1 MYICICL
8 YMYINM
14 YIYIC
19 ICVYIYIW
27 KLHVCIYIYQWSL
40 PIVPPVDIISI
51 MHICIYIYISNF
63 TLLSLSHG
71 CVYAAINPRF
81 SIPAPLEFDR
91 CPSMGAALTGESC
104 RTQVMERARLR
115 LWNLLFVCIIYI
127 CRIIKTHSAHIFTYV
142 SHIHT
147 YIPILVIYIY
157 IYIYIYRYRY
167 IYSIDINIGFKARL
181 PSRIGIWLGEMHL
194 MGNKGDIYIYIF

>member
-1 MYICICL
+1 MVFAHSTPRRHYINYA
-8 YMYINM
+8 YMY
-14 YIYIC
+14 
-19 ICVYIYIW
+19 
-27 KLHVCIYIYQWSL
+27 
-40 PIVPPVDIISI
+40 
-51 MHICIYIYISNF
+51 IYIYISNF

-104 RTQVMERARLR
+104 RTQVMKRARLR

-127 CRIIKTHSAHIFTYV
+127 CRIIKTQSAHIFTYV

-147 YIPILVIYIY
+147 YIPILV

-181 PSRIGIWLGEMHL
+181 PSRIGI
-194 MGNKGDIYIYIF
+194 